1 MTAGAPSDA
10 RARARNVA
18 AIAKRIAGGTAI
30 NHACALEGVPR
41 SSFYE
46 WIGED
51 AEFALVIDRA
61 RAKDAERRRREIEV
75 HARKGNKGA
84 NVLLHL
90 LERAHPGEWSEPPKR
105 LQHEGHDGGPVKAA
119 IALSVEQALAGARD
133 GSIPGEG
140 EGSGG
145 V

>member
-1 MTAGAPSDA
+1 MKPGSVEP
-10 RARARNVA
+10 RARARKIGAV
-18 AIAKRIAGGTAI
+18 AKRIATGTAI
-30 NHACALEGVPR
+30 KHACALEGLPC
-41 SSFYE
+41 STFYL
-46 WIGED
+46 WVGED
-51 AEFALVIDRA
+51 AELALVVDRA

-145 V
+145 A